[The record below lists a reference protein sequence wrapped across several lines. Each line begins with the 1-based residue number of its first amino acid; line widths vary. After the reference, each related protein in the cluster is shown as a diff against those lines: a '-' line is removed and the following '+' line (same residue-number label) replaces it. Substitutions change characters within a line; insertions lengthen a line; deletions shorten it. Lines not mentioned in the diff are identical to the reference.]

1 MDHDQPL
8 TEDVAPAAVPFAE
21 RRRHQRVPLQTTV
34 TWRSWMTDRD
44 TWGSAGAVDVSLGG
58 LCMSVQAGPPR
69 PPMVGDVI
77 DLRVPLGDAD
87 DAAIVTVETRGLV
100 VAADPTGDSVTCRV
114 AFRTLDETVAQVLT
128 QYCGPTGT

>member
-8 TEDVAPAAVPFAE
+8 AEDVGPGAAFAE
-21 RRRHQRVPLQTTV
+21 RRRHQRVPLRTTV

-58 LCMSVQAGPPR
+58 LCMSVQEGPPR

-77 DLRVPLGDAD
+77 DLRVPLGDD
-87 DAAIVTVETRGLV
+87 DGMIGTVETRGLV
-100 VAADPTGDSVTCRV
+100 VAADPAGGSVTCRV
-114 AFRTLDETVAQVLT
+114 AFRTLDDAAERDLT
-128 QYCGPTGT
+128 RYCGPSGA